1 MMFGEAAARNT
12 TGQPEEEY
20 ITTYYPNAAE
30 ESGARAI
37 ELAAGQEMSGIDIP
51 LRKARVFRVRGKVG
65 AGAEPVRNMRVFL
78 MPRDRGASMS
88 GFGANGGMVKED
100 GSFEIGSVLPG
111 SYYVVAIAAEGRTTS
126 NGKAPVDVARED
138 VDNVTLPL
146 HGGVIVRGA
155 IRLDGTPQQLEQSQT
170 NKLTFG
176 SVRLHLAPMD
186 GIGFN
191 APNAAAKDDGSFL
204 LENAGAERYRIAV
217 YNLPQ
222 GVWLK
227 SIRAGDQ
234 EVLETGIDLSAG
246 APAPVEVILGI
257 GVGQVS
263 GMVKDAKQQ
272 PASGAMVTLLP
283 DPMKEDRNDLY
294 KMVSTD
300 QSGRFTIQG
309 VAPGEYKAFAWEDID
324 PGRYTDPEFLKTHEG
339 AAAKVSVKAN
349 GQAQVN
355 LIQIAGESTGGK
367 P

>member
-30 ESGARAI
+30 ESGARSI
-37 ELAAGQEMSGIDIP
+37 DLAAGQEMSGIDIP
-51 LRKARVFRVRGKVG
+51 LRKARVFRIRGKVAG
-65 AGAEPVRNMRVFL
+65 GAEPVRNMRVFL
-78 MPRDRGASMS
+78 MPRDRAAGMS
-88 GFGANGGMVKED
+88 GFGGNGGMVKED
-100 GSFEIGSVLPG
+100 GTFEIGGVSPG
-111 SYYVVAIAAEGRTTS
+111 SYHVMAVAGQGMMTV
-126 NGKAPVDVARED
+126 NGKAPVEVARED
-138 VDNVTLPL
+138 VDNVTVPL
-146 HGGVIVRGA
+146 HGGATVRGA
-155 IRLDGTPQQLEQSQT
+155 IRLDGSAQQLEQAQT
-170 NKLTFG
+170 KKLTFG
-176 SVRLHLAPMD
+176 SVRLQLSPMD

-191 APNAAAKDDGSFL
+191 APNAVAKDDGSFVI
-204 LENAGAERYRIAV
+204 ENAVAERYRIVV

-227 SIRAGDQ
+227 SSRAGDQ
-234 EVLETGIDLSAG
+234 EVLETGMDLSAG
-246 APAPVEVILGI
+246 APVQVEVILGI

-263 GMVKDAKQQ
+263 GMVRDAKQQ
-272 PASGAMVTLLP
+272 PVSGAMVTLLP

-300 QSGRFTIQG
+300 QSGQFTLPG

-324 PGRYTDPEFLKTHEG
+324 PGRYMDPEFLKTHEG

-355 LIQIAGESTGGK
+355 LVQIASEATSAK
-367 P
+367 